1 MLMNEGSTAT
11 PKLTL
16 SSQRATVESCPG
28 DITAAS
34 FLLGLQ
40 PISWGECIMR
50 TCLVAQSC
58 LTQQLHGL

>member
-1 MLMNEGSTAT
+1 MLITEGSTAT

-16 SSQRATVESCPG
+16 SSERATVESCPG
-28 DITAAS
+28 EVTAAS

-40 PISWGECIMR
+40 PISWGEGIVR

-58 LTQQLHGL
+58 STLQLHGL